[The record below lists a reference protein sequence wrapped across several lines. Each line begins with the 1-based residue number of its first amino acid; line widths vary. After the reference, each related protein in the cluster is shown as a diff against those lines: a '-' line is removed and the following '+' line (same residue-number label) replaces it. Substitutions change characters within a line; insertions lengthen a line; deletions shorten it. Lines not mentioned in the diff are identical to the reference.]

1 MKTEDALR
9 VAKIMLGK
17 SETRKEMKF
26 LEECISALE
35 FKMQMKDIVRQVRTE
50 GKKRGDDLDS

>member
-9 VAKIMLGK
+9 VAKIMYGK

-35 FKMQMKDIVRQVRTE
+35 LKLQMKDIVRQVSKE
-50 GKKRGDDLDS
+50 GKKDDLDY